1 MPIAR
6 LSGSFQLKE
15 ISEAVVLEQ
24 LFSLKVNKAIGLDNI
39 SARLLKCGAQSISHS
54 ITKLINLS
62 IRSGKF
68 PGIWK
73 CSKVTALFKSGDR
86 TNATNYRPISILP
99 TLSKI
104 LERVIHSQLYEH
116 LASNNLLSNKQLGFR
131 PKRSTATALTGFA
144 DEILLNMERGNIC
157 GAVFLDL
164 TKAFDTVDHGILMS
178 KLSSVGVS
186 PRSLEWFARRFPSF
200 LHWLLEARRFASFP
214 NWLLE
219 ARRFASFLYW
229 LLEAKR
235 FASFTQT
242 TIHVLWAWKRE
253 VSLPS
258 PVVGSERFRFLP
270 PLVVGSETF
279 RFLPPLVVGSETF
292 RFLPPLVVG
301 SETFRFFYPNNNTYI
316 VGVEAR
322 RFASFPHWLL
332 EARRFAS
339 FLYWLLEAKRFAS
352 FTQTTIHILWAWK
365 RDVSLPSPIGC
376 WKRDVSLPSPI
387 GCWKRDVSLPS
398 PIGCW
403 KRDVSL
409 PSSIGCWKRNVSL
422 LLPKQQYIYCGRGS
436 ETFRFLSP
444 LATEAER
451 FASAR
456 TIMER
461 TTRFQKHIMF
471 EGILSHIMPSAN
483 CPF

>member
-1 MPIAR
+1 MWAWW
-6 LSGSFQLKE
+6 
-15 ISEAVVLEQ
+15 AW
-24 LFSLKVNKAIGLDNI
+24 N
-39 SARLLKCGAQSISHS
+39 
-54 ITKLINLS
+54 
-62 IRSGKF
+62 
-68 PGIWK
+68 
-73 CSKVTALFKSGDR
+73 
-86 TNATNYRPISILP
+86 
-99 TLSKI
+99 
-104 LERVIHSQLYEH
+104 
-116 LASNNLLSNKQLGFR
+116 
-131 PKRSTATALTGFA
+131 
-144 DEILLNMERGNIC
+144 
-157 GAVFLDL
+157 
-164 TKAFDTVDHGILMS
+164 
-178 KLSSVGVS
+178 
-186 PRSLEWFARRFPSF
+186 
-200 LHWLLEARRFASFP
+200 
-214 NWLLE
+214 
-219 ARRFASFLYW
+219 W

-235 FASFTQT
+235 TRRF
-242 TIHVLWAWKRE
+242 
-253 VSLPS
+253 LP
-258 PVVGSERFRFLP
+258 PLVVGSETFRFLP

-301 SETFRFFYPNNNTYI
+301 SETFRFLPLLVVGSETFRFFHPNNNTYI

-322 RFASFPHWLL
+322 RFASFAHWLLEARRFASFAHWLL

-339 FLYWLLEAKRFAS
+339 FLHWLLEAKRFAS

-387 GCWKRDVSLPS
+387 GCWKRDVSLP
-398 PIGCW
+398 P
-403 KRDVSL
+403 
-409 PSSIGCWKRNVSL
+409 SIGCWKRNVSL

-451 FASAR
+451 FASPR

-483 CPF
+483 CPAEFLYTKMSEKSKF